1 MQSSLLFPGLEV
13 VHNLEW
19 ILRKKRYLLF
29 RDDISV
35 VRNMDLL
42 LSWFDTVS
50 SMHDEGEG
58 IVHCCWQSWRA
69 LLYFVTGDSC
79 SWPRHFQVLKQEA
92 CAFNLVQV
100 GPGYVV
106 GARLELK
113 GEAFAK
119 KEKSWACESVV
130 RSITVMSSM
139 NWLYSQQHMSETWSR
154 QMLPR
159 CMTSIELQHKVG
171 GSMVL
176 PVPLWLAAS
185 TNLLLSSSRNQVP
198 SRSSMIHL
206 WKGDRL
212 TFCLYSWRVYRWYRG
227 HDNKV
232 LISLNQC
239 EID

>member
-1 MQSSLLFPGLEV
+1 
-13 VHNLEW
+13 
-19 ILRKKRYLLF
+19 
-29 RDDISV
+29 
-35 VRNMDLL
+35 MDLL
-42 LSWFDTVS
+42 LSWFDTVL

-79 SWPRHFQVLKQEA
+79 SWPKHFQVLKQEA
-92 CAFNLVQV
+92 RAFNLVQV

-119 KEKSWACESVV
+119 KEKSWACESFV

-176 PVPLWLAAS
+176 PVPLWLQPQLISCFQAVGIRFLLGHPWFTSERMIAS
-185 TNLLLSSSRNQVP
+185 HFAFTAEEC
-198 SRSSMIHL
+198 
-206 WKGDRL
+206 
-212 TFCLYSWRVYRWYRG
+212 TEWYRG